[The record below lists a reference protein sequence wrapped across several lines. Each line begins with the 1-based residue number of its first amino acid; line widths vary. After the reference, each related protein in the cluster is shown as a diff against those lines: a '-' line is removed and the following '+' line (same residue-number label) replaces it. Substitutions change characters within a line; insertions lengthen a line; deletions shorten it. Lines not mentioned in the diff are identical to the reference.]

1 LPNDIIMRKDIIDY
15 SNTVFYKIYCNDTNV
30 NDIYVG
36 HTVNFV
42 QRKDSHRGACI
53 KENNANHNFKVYKC
67 IRDNGGWDNWTMDM
81 IGFQKCHNLLEAKTI
96 EQQYYETLHA
106 TLNSIEPLPKLRLRP
121 SLIPKEKKGKLENI
135 KRKYNCEKC
144 NFKCSK
150 QSNFNKHL
158 LSAKHKRL
166 ISTDENI
173 PKNPSTYNCDCGK
186 TYRHLSSLYK
196 HKINCSFNENAIVIQ
211 ENPEEK
217 PSMMDIIT
225 HNKEIMSMLSKK
237 DSVIDRLVLQ
247 NNDLMN
253 TIKDMIPRI

>member
-1 LPNDIIMRKDIIDY
+1 MRKDIIDY

-106 TLNSIEPLPKLRLRP
+106 TLNSIEPLPKLRPRP
-121 SLIPKEKKGKLENI
+121 SLMPKEEKGKLENI

-158 LSAKHKRL
+158 LTVKHKKMTAYD
-166 ISTDENI
+166 I
-173 PKNPSTYNCDCGK
+173 KNQKKSPSHDCKCGK
-186 TYRHLSSLYK
+186 SYTYRQGLNR
-196 HKINCSFNENAIVIQ
+196 HKNNCPLICNSIVIQ

-217 PSMMDIIT
+217 YSTMDIIT

-247 NNDLMN
+247 NNDLMD